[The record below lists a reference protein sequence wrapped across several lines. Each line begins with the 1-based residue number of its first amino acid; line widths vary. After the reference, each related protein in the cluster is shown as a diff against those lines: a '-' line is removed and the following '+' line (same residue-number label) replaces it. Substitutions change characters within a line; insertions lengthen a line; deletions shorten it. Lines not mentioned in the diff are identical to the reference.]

1 MEILD
6 IILIVFGIITIL
18 GMIFKPDIYWNRGR
32 MMRTREIIG
41 DRNTTILY
49 LVMGVIMLGV
59 GFYFGLT

>member
-18 GMIFKPDIYWNRGR
+18 GVIFKPDMYWNRGR
-32 MMRTREIIG
+32 LRQTREIIG

-49 LVMGVIMLGV
+49 LVVGIIMLGV
-59 GFYFGLT
+59 GLYFGLT

>member
-18 GMIFKPDIYWNRGR
+18 GVIFKPDIYWNRGR
-32 MMRTREIIG
+32 LRQTREIIG

-49 LVMGVIMLGV
+49 LVVGIIMLGV
-59 GFYFGLT
+59 GLYFGLT